1 MSITQPLSPPPA
13 RRQGRAAPARET
25 LIAIGDLAREFNVTL
40 RTLRFYEAKGLLK
53 PYRDGSARLYRS
65 DDRVKLARILEGKKL
80 GFTLGEIRDLIA
92 RTPSAAG
99 RGALPLDRDQI
110 HSQIVH
116 LERQRA
122 NIDDAI
128 AQLKAAHEKLA
139 TLG

>member
-1 MSITQPLSPPPA
+1 MSVRQSVPPPSA
-13 RRQGRAAPARET
+13 RRRARPTPVREP
-25 LIAIGDLAREFNVTL
+25 LVPIGDLAREFNVTL

-65 DDRVKLARILEGKKL
+65 EDRAKLARILEGKKL

-92 RTPSAAG
+92 RTPSSVE
-99 RGALPLDRDQI
+99 RGVLPLDRDQI
-110 HSQIVH
+110 RLQIGH

-139 TLG
+139 NA